1 MRLLIRNA
9 DIVTCSRPGEIIPG
23 GCMAAAD
30 GKIEYVGPE
39 QPGGRFDRVIE
50 AKGKILMPGLVNA
63 HTHVA
68 MTGLR
73 GYADDLAL
81 QDWLTNYIFPVE
93 DRMDADCVRI
103 SAQLG
108 MAEMIASGTTS
119 FSDMY
124 SFCDGIAQAAADCG
138 LKANLSRG
146 VVCFDD
152 LPFDTGHNP
161 RWAEA
166 VELYERWHGY
176 DGGRIRIDMSVHAEY
191 TTTRLCRETVAAFAA
206 DKQALVH
213 FHLSETKKEHEE
225 CVARHGMTPAR
236 LFYEEGLLNRRA
248 LAAHCVW
255 LTGDDIALFAETGA
269 SVAHCPVSNLK
280 LASGIAP
287 VARLAEAGVNVALG
301 TDGVASNNNHDLFEE
316 IKLSSLL
323 QKGVTLRPELF
334 PAGEALAMATTHGA
348 AAQGRADCGAL
359 RPGLDAD
366 FILLNA
372 AAPVMTPYHS
382 AASAAAY
389 SARGAEVCMTA
400 VRGRVLYENGEFL
413 TLDREKIDAEF
424 ERRVRPV
431 LFP

>member
-9 DIVTCSRPGEIIPG
+9 DIITCDSPGDLIPG
-23 GCMAAAD
+23 GCMVVED
-30 GKIEYVGPE
+30 GKIDYVGAE
-39 QPGGRFDRVIE
+39 SRDGRFDRVIE

-68 MTGLR
+68 MTGMR

-138 LKANLSRG
+138 LKANISRG
-146 VVCFDD
+146 LVCFDD
-152 LPFDTGHNP
+152 LPFDTAHNP

-166 VELYERWHGY
+166 VGLYERWQGY
-176 DGGRIRIDMSVHAEY
+176 DDGRIRVDMSVHAEY
-191 TTTRLCRETVAAFAA
+191 TTTRRCRETVAAFAA
-206 DKQALVH
+206 DKQVPVH
-213 FHLSETKKEHEE
+213 FHLSETRKEHDE

-236 LFYEEGLLNRRA
+236 LFYEEGLLNSRA

-255 LTGDDIALFAETGA
+255 LTKEDIALFAESGA

-316 IKLSSLL
+316 IKLASLL

-334 PAGEALAMATTHGA
+334 PAGEALAMATARGA
-348 AAQGRADCGAL
+348 AAQGREDCGAL

-366 FILLNA
+366 FILLDA
-372 AAPVMTPYHS
+372 ASPSMTPYHS

-389 SARGAEVCMTA
+389 SARGSEVYMTA

-413 TLDREKIDAEF
+413 TLDREKINAEF